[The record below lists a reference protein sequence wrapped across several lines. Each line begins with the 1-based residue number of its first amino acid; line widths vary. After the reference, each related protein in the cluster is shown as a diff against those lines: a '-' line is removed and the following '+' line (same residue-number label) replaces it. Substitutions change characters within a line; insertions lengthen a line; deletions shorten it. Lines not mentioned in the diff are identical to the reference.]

1 MLGWVKKSKK
11 TADFAAAGGAALNAG
26 NAAASSFFKMQ
37 AFTTAVVKD
46 AEIRKAMGEALQK
59 NLDQG
64 GSGRDY
70 KKVVDDEFDR
80 RGMSRLKPHQVEN
93 IYRTNAANAFAAGQM
108 SAMVEVSEDFP
119 FWKYSATMDG
129 STRPSHMALH
139 GKIFKNGDFTFFP
152 PIDYGC
158 RCTAIP
164 LTARQAGQ
172 YPASDMPQ
180 QSDRQQLRQ
189 SAGNGQ
195 FIGNKQE
202 SYVKWLKDQRGK
214 VDEVAQKMIDKAVDD
229 FQQDID
235 ALRRELADAQKAAK
249 TAKKATKNGQ
259 K

>member
-1 MLGWVKKSKK
+1 
-11 TADFAAAGGAALNAG
+11 
-26 NAAASSFFKMQ
+26 MQ

-46 AEIRKAMGEALQK
+46 AEVRAFMADAIAK
-59 NLDQG
+59 NLEEGADGKAFKKLVDQ
-64 GSGRDY
+64 
-70 KKVVDDEFDR
+70 EFDR
-80 RGMSRLKPHQVEN
+80 RGMSRLKPYQVEN
-93 IYRTNAANAFAAGQM
+93 IYRTNTANAFAAGQM
-108 SAMVEVSEDFP
+108 SAMMETSQDFP
-119 FWKYSATMDG
+119 FWKFSATMDG

-152 PIDYGC
+152 PIAYGC

-180 QSDRQQLRQ
+180 QSDRGQLRQ

-202 SYVKWLKDQRGK
+202 SYIKWLNDQRDS
-214 VDEVAQKMIDKAVDD
+214 VDQVAQKMIDKAVDD
-229 FQQDID
+229 FQTDID
-235 ALRRELADAQKAAK
+235 ALRKELVDAQKA
-249 TAKKATKNGQ
+249 TKKATKNGR

>member
-1 MLGWVKKSKK
+1 ML
-11 TADFAAAGGAALNAG
+11 DAG

-46 AEIRKAMGEALQK
+46 AEVRAFMADAIAK
-59 NLDQG
+59 NLEEGADGKAFKKLVDQ
-64 GSGRDY
+64 
-70 KKVVDDEFDR
+70 EFDR
-80 RGMSRLKPHQVEN
+80 RGMSRLKPYQVEN
-93 IYRTNAANAFAAGQM
+93 IYRTNTANAFAAGQM
-108 SAMVEVSEDFP
+108 SAMMETSQDFP
-119 FWKYSATMDG
+119 FWKFSATMDG

-152 PIDYGC
+152 PIAYGC

-180 QSDRQQLRQ
+180 QSDRGQLRQ

-202 SYVKWLKDQRGK
+202 SYIKWLNDQRDS
-214 VDEVAQKMIDKAVDD
+214 VDQVAQKMIDKAVDD
-229 FQQDID
+229 FQTDID
-235 ALRRELADAQKAAK
+235 ALRKELVDAQKA
-249 TAKKATKNGQ
+249 TKKATKNGR

>member
-1 MLGWVKKSKK
+1 ML
-11 TADFAAAGGAALNAG
+11 DAG

-46 AEIRKAMGEALQK
+46 AEVRAFMADAIAK
-59 NLDQG
+59 NLEEGADGKAFKKLVDQ
-64 GSGRDY
+64 
-70 KKVVDDEFDR
+70 EFDR
-80 RGMSRLKPHQVEN
+80 RGMSRLKPYQVEN
-93 IYRTNAANAFAAGQM
+93 IYRTNTANAFAAGQM
-108 SAMVEVSEDFP
+108 SAMMETSQDFP
-119 FWKYSATMDG
+119 FWKFSATMDG

-152 PIDYGC
+152 PIAYGC

-180 QSDRQQLRQ
+180 QSDRGQLRQ

-202 SYVKWLKDQRGK
+202 SYIKWLNDQRDS
-214 VDEVAQKMIDKAVDD
+214 VDQVAQKMIDKAVDD
-229 FQQDID
+229 FQTDID
-235 ALRRELADAQKAAK
+235 ALRKELADAQKA
-249 TAKKATKNGQ
+249 TKKATKNGR